1 MVRRIRLGLKILMNQ
16 FNANLI
22 LITFGIRKIEN
33 SCKAHFILSKNIN

>member
-22 LITFGIRKIEN
+22 LITLWDPEN
-33 SCKAHFILSKNIN
+33 REFM